1 LINIALMLASIAQ
14 GSDYRALNGQAKRL
28 QRVNDA
34 RVGLDKSVL
43 GQCLKQIQ
51 LELSRVQ

>member
-1 LINIALMLASIAQ
+1 MLASIAQ